1 MFCNTQ
7 LFGVWP
13 RLSACRAYIAE
24 PTGDGL
30 PLFIGQPE
38 RIAGST
44 HSWSDRNKSGY
55 DATVRICKDCNTKI
69 LNNRIEKPFQVNL
82 KAMVEGDA
90 VALDS
95 DAVTRMATWAAKT
108 VMTRE
113 LLDKGMGDLSI
124 PEWQYRWLHDYVS
137 PPQTMLMYF
146 GKAEYAPDKWDRHR
160 RFRAVVDGEHLGGDR
175 RLHHV
180 VRHRALLVHRGW
192 FRR

>member
-1 MFCNTQ
+1 
-7 LFGVWP
+7 V
-13 RLSACRAYIAE
+13 RV
-24 PTGDGL
+24 
-30 PLFIGQPE
+30 
-38 RIAGST
+38 ST

-55 DATVRICKDCNTKI
+55 DATVRICKDCNTNI
-69 LNNRIEKPFQVNL
+69 LNNCIEKPFQVNL
-82 KAMVEGDA
+82 KSMVEGDA
-90 VALDS
+90 VTLDS

-160 RFRAVVDGEHLGGDR
+160 RFRAVVDGEHLGGIEGFITSFVIG
-175 RLHHV
+175 HF
-180 VRHRALLVHRGW
+180 W
-192 FRR
+192 FILAGFADEDIFDAFKDSIDEFYT